1 MLRKKPTIPADL
13 PLAGAPGFTDR
24 GYRPL
29 PVRPRNRPSD
39 DGRHAM
45 TRHYYISDN
54 LDELERLEAELEAS
68 GIATEQIHVL
78 SEKDAE
84 TGQRHLHEVS
94 PFMKKDVVRS
104 GRVGLLVGLVL
115 AIVAV
120 AFAYASG
127 WTETAA
133 GWIPVIFL
141 GAMLCA
147 FCLWEGSF
155 FGLQRT
161 NRAFRPFEERL
172 HQGQHLFFVDVK
184 NAQEPILVN
193 VVSPHPRLQDAGT
206 GPAVSPLLLGWQQRW
221 RQFRRMV

>member
-1 MLRKKPTIPADL
+1 M
-13 PLAGAPGFTDR
+13 
-24 GYRPL
+24 
-29 PVRPRNRPSD
+29 N
-39 DGRHAM
+39 
-45 TRHYYISDN
+45 RHYYISDN

-141 GAMLCA
+141 GAVLCA

-193 VVSPHPRLQDAGT
+193 VVSHHPRLQDAGT
-206 GPAVSPLLLGWQQRW
+206 GPAVSPLLLAWQQRW
-221 RQFRRMV
+221 RRFRRMV

>member
-1 MLRKKPTIPADL
+1 
-13 PLAGAPGFTDR
+13 
-24 GYRPL
+24 
-29 PVRPRNRPSD
+29 
-39 DGRHAM
+39 
-45 TRHYYISDN
+45 
-54 LDELERLEAELEAS
+54 
-68 GIATEQIHVL
+68 
-78 SEKDAE
+78 
-84 TGQRHLHEVS
+84 
-94 PFMKKDVVRS
+94 S

-172 HQGQHLFFVDVK
+172 HQGQHLFF
-184 NAQEPILVN
+184 
-193 VVSPHPRLQDAGT
+193 
-206 GPAVSPLLLGWQQRW
+206 
-221 RQFRRMV
+221 

>member
-45 TRHYYISDN
+45 NRHYYISDN

-78 SEKDAE
+78 SEKDAK

-94 PFMKKDVVRS
+94 PFMKKDLVRS

-141 GAMLCA
+141 GAVLCA

-161 NRAFRPFEERL
+161 NRAFRPFEE
-172 HQGQHLFFVDVK
+172 
-184 NAQEPILVN
+184 
-193 VVSPHPRLQDAGT
+193 
-206 GPAVSPLLLGWQQRW
+206 
-221 RQFRRMV
+221 